1 MKKIKEAFRQ
11 IISFQWY
18 HQILL
23 AILALLSAYL
33 LYNFLIWLKPI
44 ILVVF
49 SVIFHY
55 TAGEFLK
62 MIWENYKRRRETI
75 AVPLS
80 AKTDFKVKFEVNFS
94 RSTKKKPWGKL
105 LSAWN
110 VGISLILTFN
120 KLWSFTS
127 FLKFWFITRVV
138 KCCAW
143 YMIQYKKDSI

>member
-49 SVIFHY
+49 S
-55 TAGEFLK
+55 E
-62 MIWENYKRRRETI
+62 
-75 AVPLS
+75 
-80 AKTDFKVKFEVNFS
+80 
-94 RSTKKKPWGKL
+94 
-105 LSAWN
+105 
-110 VGISLILTFN
+110 
-120 KLWSFTS
+120 SFTILLENS
-127 FLKFWFITRVV
+127 
-138 KCCAW
+138 
-143 YMIQYKKDSI
+143 